1 MKEWRWLEAADLVAM
16 HRQVVAEFGGPPGLR
31 DQGLLESAAARP
43 KHLAAYGPASA
54 FELAAAY
61 AFGLARNHPFVDGNK
76 RIALIAAF
84 TFLLLNGWE
93 VQAEETAAVLVF
105 IDLAAGK
112 LDEKQLATW
121 LERNS
126 RAVAEAR

>member
-1 MKEWRWLEAADLVAM
+1 MKRWRWLEAADIAAIHQEVI
-16 HRQVVAEFGGPPGLR
+16 AEFGGPPGLR

-43 KHLAAYGPASA
+43 KHLAAYGPASV

-105 IDLAAGK
+105 VDLAAGK
-112 LDEKQLATW
+112 LDEKELALW

-126 RAVAEAR
+126 RAAAGGR